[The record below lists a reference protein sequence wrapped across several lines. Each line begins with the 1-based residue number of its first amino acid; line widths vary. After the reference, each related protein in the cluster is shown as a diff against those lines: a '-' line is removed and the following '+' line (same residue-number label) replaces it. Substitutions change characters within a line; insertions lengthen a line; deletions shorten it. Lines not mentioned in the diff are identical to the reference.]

1 MTENTNLY
9 QSFEGW
15 PFDVVELGCQNEAC
29 PCADFPVDFVD
40 GGLED
45 EDLEVD
51 VGHGQGQQVEVA
63 RRGAVESY
71 LLHLP
76 LDGTQLKV

>member
-1 MTENTNLY
+1 MTESTNLY
-9 QSFEGW
+9 QSFKGL
-15 PFDVVELGCQNEAC
+15 PFNVVELGSQNEAC
-29 PCADFPVDFVD
+29 PCADLPVDFVD

-76 LDGTQLKV
+76 LNGPQLE